1 MAIGPAAP
9 APGPAQAPQ
18 DIGIPG
24 PYRPPAQPQQEP
36 QPQDGAQGNGA
47 GPPGEPVVSEADRK
61 AAKLQANKA
70 KNESLKKDLER
81 EDELP
86 DFTPIAWGE
95 AAVPRVQ
102 KGMKCAT
109 RALAACFI
117 NERFELLRKRKHKYV
132 PSVA

>member
-1 MAIGPAAP
+1 
-9 APGPAQAPQ
+9 
-18 DIGIPG
+18 
-24 PYRPPAQPQQEP
+24 
-36 QPQDGAQGNGA
+36 
-47 GPPGEPVVSEADRK
+47 VSEADRK

-95 AAVPRVQ
+95 AAVPRVCE
-102 KGMKCAT
+102 GMKCAT
-109 RALAACFI
+109 RALAACFV
-117 NERFELLRKRKHKYV
+117 NERFELLRRRKHKYV